1 MNMKMEV
8 LSKVVDVQVPMAFL
22 GAKLL
27 ALDWLPLN
35 FLSQKNCSLLY
46 LSH

>member
-1 MNMKMEV
+1 MVRNDNFMNIKMEV

-27 ALDWLPLN
+27 ALDWLPRT
-35 FLSQKNCSLLY
+35 S
-46 LSH
+46 